1 MRLTRVLAAIS
12 TTGLLVLTGC
22 GGDPQSAPTGTVS
35 AITTDGPTTQG
46 LSSPSPTT
54 TTPSAT
60 ATPTPVSTTATPT
73 PTPTATAAPTT
84 VTATTTAA
92 ASPTTRQPT
101 ASPRADP
108 WPKALGEP
116 SQGDPVWA
124 VYLALA
130 HSSDDP
136 ALDKA
141 VQAGARVGYTAI
153 KGDLACDQGA
163 MEALKV
169 DPYDFWSAVALYFD
183 TQEKAR
189 TFIRSYRASGG
200 TVVGSARVA
209 LGCLD

>member
-22 GGDPQSAPTGTVS
+22 GGDPQSAPTATVS
-35 AITTDGPTTQG
+35 AITTDSPTTQD
-46 LSSPSPTT
+46 LPTSSPTT
-54 TTPSAT
+54 TTPST
-60 ATPTPVSTTATPT
+60 SATPTPVSTTPT
-73 PTPTATAAPTT
+73 PTPTTTAAPTT
-84 VTATTTAA
+84 HTPTPAAT
-92 ASPTTRQPT
+92 ASPTTRQPD

-136 ALDKA
+136 VLDKA

-183 TQEKAR
+183 TQDKAR